1 MVSQETWAV
10 NLFPTKNETFVEK
23 ITAFQ
28 WDHSLNAKSSTF
40 PRLCVPLIKCSVT
53 LSKKAVHSTDMGGVC
68 PKELIYLPGIWGGG
82 GRDWRDWRVG
92 INIATLVTKP
102 NLTTLCSK
110 IFLHLVWS
118 GKFKLVPS
126 HVFLAI
132 GMFNVQPQHVI
143 WNIMFIKTFV
153 HTVIQ

>member
-10 NLFPTKNETFVEK
+10 DLFPTKNETIEDK

-28 WDHSLNAKSSTF
+28 WDHSLNAKSWTF
-40 PRLCVPLIKCSVT
+40 PRFCLLLHECSVT
-53 LSKKAVHSTDMGGVC
+53 LSKKAVHSTDLGGVC
-68 PKELIYLPGIWGGG
+68 PKEPIYLPEIWGGG
-82 GRDWRDWRVG
+82 GRHWKVG
-92 INIATLVTKP
+92 INIETLVTKP

-110 IFLHLVWS
+110 IFLHLVRS

-126 HVFLAI
+126 HILLAI
-132 GMFNVQPQHVI
+132 GMFNIQPQHVI